1 MMTNMINKLCLICQ
15 TNKRVGINMFKDFSL
30 WKTTTKIETY
40 SSSPVLRGL
49 LAQVYL
55 WAFLGMRHTYW
66 NLFSALLVLNFLLI
80 LSLWLGCRGVPLIF
94 RKAAPKLG
102 EEIRQGRGAS

>member
-1 MMTNMINKLCLICQ
+1 MINKLCLICQ

-49 LAQVYL
+49 LAQVYQRR
-55 WAFLGMRHTYW
+55 AD
-66 NLFSALLVLNFLLI
+66 LLNGGGH
-80 LSLWLGCRGVPLIF
+80 SLDAGDDHI
-94 RKAAPKLG
+94 
-102 EEIRQGRGAS
+102 GR